1 MEGNTQE
8 VIEEKE
14 LNKNGILT
22 TKKYL
27 KKSLLIEGK
36 NNYYEVINSENNEKY
51 ACKII
56 PKKSLQTEMQKT
68 KLINEMKIHRS
79 MKHPNIISLKHYFED
94 SENVYLLYEFFK
106 NGTLDG
112 LLRRRKRLSEL
123 EVQFYIN
130 QLVEALKY
138 LHEKKY
144 IHRNL
149 KLSKCL
155 LSDKLELK
163 LTGFNFTTRL
173 ISDDERKYD
182 FCGTPNY
189 IAPEILDNKIGQSYE
204 VDIWA
209 LGIMIYTLIIGEAP
223 FQSKDVKI
231 TYEKISKIEYSFPE
245 DSIISKEAQNLISK
259 ILVLE
264 PKQRP
269 SLEQIQNH
277 NFFKRG
283 TIPKLLPI
291 STLTTPPSLSF
302 IKQFIPNTDEFNI
315 VNRHKEELK
324 EPAIYIV
331 KWLDYS
337 TKYGTGYILSNGF
350 CGVYFNDSTKII
362 MNPNSSTFYYKEKSI
377 IDNTKE
383 IIEFH
388 QMNNYPDVLKKKVT
402 LLKHFKNYLLKDNEN
417 IIKTNKI
424 NENNNQNEPYTH
436 VIKWM
441 KTEQATIFRLSNK
454 ILHFFFLD
462 KTEIIIVILS
472 KIVIYVNKNK
482 ERYLCQ
488 TKNALDSDDPDFI
501 KKIKYSKEV
510 LLKLLDKNK
519 NKENIQQK
527 NFINDTDLYKKS
539 KKLTTFNPSENVKEE
554 EKMNIQFNSVNQT
567 IINLSIICQK
577 KDNFKIV
584 KNILFKEY
592 PELKNNKIFFLVN
605 GGIVDEIKTLEE
617 NRIKNNTIIVIAEQE
632 SFYI

>member
-1 MEGNTQE
+1 MEENTQE
-8 VIEEKE
+8 VIEGKE
-14 LNKNGILT
+14 LDKNGVLT

-27 KKSLLIEGK
+27 KKSLLLGGK

-56 PKKSLQTEMQKT
+56 PKKNLQTEVQKK
-68 KLINEMKIHRS
+68 KLISEMKIHRS
-79 MKHPNIISLKHYFED
+79 MNHPNIISLKHYFED
-94 SENVYLLYEFFK
+94 SENVYLLFEFFE

-123 EVQFYIN
+123 EVQFYIK
-130 QLVEALKY
+130 QIIEALKC
-138 LHEKKY
+138 LHKKKY

-149 KLSKCL
+149 KLAKCL

-163 LTGFNFTTRL
+163 LTGFNFSTRL
-173 ISDDERKYD
+173 ISEDERKYD

-209 LGIMIYTLIIGEAP
+209 LGIMIYILIIGEAP
-223 FQSKDVKI
+223 FQSKDSKI

-245 DSIISKEAQNLISK
+245 DAIISKEAHDLISK
-259 ILVLE
+259 ILVLD

-269 SLEQIQNH
+269 SLDQIQNH
-277 NFFKRG
+277 NFFKQG

-302 IKQFIPNTDEFNI
+302 IKQFIQNADEFGI
-315 VNRHKEELK
+315 VNRYKEELK
-324 EPAIYIV
+324 EPDIYVV

-337 TKYGTGYILSNGF
+337 SKYGVGYILSNGF
-350 CGVYFNDSTKII
+350 CGVYFNDATKII
-362 MNPNSSTFYYKEKSI
+362 LNPNTSTFYYEERSI

-388 QMNNYPDVLKKKVT
+388 QLNNYPDVLKKKVT
-402 LLKHFKNYLLKDNEN
+402 LLKYFKNYLLKDNKD

-424 NENNNQNEPYTH
+424 NENNNQNEPFTY
-436 VIKWM
+436 VRRWM
-441 KTEQATIFRLSNK
+441 KTELATMFRLTNK
-454 ILHFFFLD
+454 IVHFFFVD
-462 KTEIIIVILS
+462 KTEIIMVTNS
-472 KIVIYVNKNK
+472 KTVIYVNEKR
-482 ERYLCQ
+482 ERYLDHV
-488 TKNALDSDDPDFI
+488 KNAINSNDPAFY
-501 KKIKYSKEV
+501 KKLIHAKRILQKI
-510 LLKLLDKNK
+510 LDKNK
-519 NKENIQQK
+519 AKENIEKK
-527 NFINDTDLYKKS
+527 NSIEDTDFNKKS
-539 KKLTTFNPSENVKEE
+539 KQLTTFNLCENVKEE
-554 EKMNIQFNSVNQT
+554 EKMIIQFNSVNQT
-567 IINLSIICQK
+567 IINFSIICKK

-592 PELKNNKIFFLVN
+592 PELKKSKIFFLVN
-605 GGIVDEIKTLEE
+605 GCIVDEIKTLEE
-617 NRIKNNTIIVIAEQE
+617 NRIKTNANILIADQE